1 MSEKITLIT
10 GSSLGNAE
18 YVAEHLEP
26 LLGVLGLNPEIKHG
40 PKLDETPLFG
50 LWLVI
55 CSTHGAGDLPDNLQP
70 WLNELEAREPD
81 LSQVKFGAIGL
92 GSSEYDLFCGAIKT
106 IETVLTQL
114 GATKVGSRLE
124 IDATTDSL
132 PEEVAEAW
140 LDTWVSNLQNEN

>member
-26 LLGVLGLNPEIKHG
+26 LLGTLGFNPDVQHG
-40 PKLDETPLFG
+40 PSLTDTPLEG

-70 WLNELEAREPD
+70 WLDELEAKEPD
-81 LSQVKFGAIGL
+81 LSQVRYGAIGL
-92 GSSEYDLFCGAIKT
+92 GSREYDLFCGAIKT
-106 IETVLTQL
+106 IDETLTQL
-114 GATKVGSRLE
+114 GATKIGARLE
-124 IDATTDSL
+124 IDATDEKL
-132 PEEVAEAW
+132 PEDTAEAW
-140 LDTWVSNLQNEN
+140 LHTWITQV